1 MDLEQVRQLMDEIE
15 FTARCYAEST
25 SCDVLSLSD
34 EEKEKE
40 ARAIYVELKVLLGRL
55 ATVTKMNIT
64 LTKMLEE
71 VNESR

>member
-1 MDLEQVRQLMDEIE
+1 MDLEKVRQLMDEIE

>member
-1 MDLEQVRQLMDEIE
+1 MDLEKVRHLMDEIE

-55 ATVTKMNIT
+55 ATTTKMNIA
-64 LTKMLEE
+64 LTKMLE
-71 VNESR
+71 NDDASR

>member
-55 ATVTKMNIT
+55 ATATKMNIT

>member
-1 MDLEQVRQLMDEIE
+1 MDLEKVRQLMDEIE

-25 SCDVLSLSD
+25 SCEIISLSD

-55 ATVTKMNIT
+55 ATATKMNIA
-64 LTKMLEE
+64 LNEMLEM

>member
-55 ATVTKMNIT
+55 ATATKMNIT

-71 VNESR
+71 ANESR